1 MYIVVVLSP
10 FIFAP
15 CTTMLCVYM
24 RVLRVA
30 HRFIM
35 RSKGRTSKGN
45 ITGQMAG
52 KDEKANRVFAMFLLC
67 WLPLI
72 CINICWILNQS
83 RLVTNEMIFASFF
96 MLLLNSIFDSF
107 ICAFYKRDFR
117 GVFRKKF
124 KFSCIQS
131 EQRENLI
138 DSEVALKRLLSA
150 TKSYSANKTKI
161 GLKPEKFLDLTL

>member
-1 MYIVVVLSP
+1 MYIVVVLSL

-15 CTTMLCVYM
+15 CTTTVCVYV

-35 RSKGRTSKGN
+35 RSKGRTSKGS

-52 KDEKANRVFAMFLLC
+52 KDEKANRVFAMVFAMFLLC
-67 WLPLI
+67 WLPFI

-96 MLLLNSIFDSF
+96 TLLLNSIFDPF
-107 ICAFYKRDFR
+107 IWAFYKRDFR
-117 GVFRKKF
+117 GVLRKKF

-131 EQRENLI
+131 EQRENHI
-138 DSEVALKRLLSA
+138 DSEVALR
-150 TKSYSANKTKI
+150 
-161 GLKPEKFLDLTL
+161 EKAPFRNQKLFCK